1 MTSNTRPKLMEKL
14 FTADM
19 MFETYDVEVDLWEN
33 QRYKPLGGW
42 TAPYLGTFPPYSNL
56 SGDKP
61 IDFERVDQL
70 PCLPDG
76 WSWVESQWE
85 VDVPENRRADTKSYP
100 VRGETD
106 TDGWSYAGSME
117 TLVKAAQ
124 DRLLMSERSTMNTA
138 RRRRWRRTRRCMQMT
153 SKKIEAYRREYV
165 KKTCRSMD
173 GAIDQSTKLAT
184 TMQDF
189 HYKWRRSVDN
199 VLRIN
204 DKLNKETSSQ
214 LAFLRSKLVLLK
226 ECLTDIGQ
234 IEARYAERL
243 RQFSSKWMNAGQ
255 RDFARQS
262 NQQKEEE
269 GAASSITRRISISL
283 MGGLSAS
290 HQQTDIEDEDESSNA
305 STAVEVAGKANATGD
320 EDSEDKGFFRAVAR
334 ANEEIADHKSVFA
347 SSLNSLLPAG
357 APGLVLYSLFR
368 RSYRFCFLQTS
379 IAFSATWK
387 ISSMT
392 IRAKRLTLV
401 PSF

>member
-1 MTSNTRPKLMEKL
+1 
-14 FTADM
+14 
-19 MFETYDVEVDLWEN
+19 
-33 QRYKPLGGW
+33 
-42 TAPYLGTFPPYSNL
+42 
-56 SGDKP
+56 
-61 IDFERVDQL
+61 
-70 PCLPDG
+70 
-76 WSWVESQWE
+76 
-85 VDVPENRRADTKSYP
+85 
-100 VRGETD
+100 
-106 TDGWSYAGSME
+106 
-117 TLVKAAQ
+117 
-124 DRLLMSERSTMNTA
+124 
-138 RRRRWRRTRRCMQMT
+138 
-153 SKKIEAYRREYV
+153 
-165 KKTCRSMD
+165 MD

-290 HQQTDIEDEDESSNA
+290 HQQTDVEDEDESSNA
-305 STAVEVAGKANATGD
+305 SAAVEVAGKANATGD

-368 RSYRFCFLQTS
+368 RSHRFRFLQTS